1 MHDLQV
7 DIQFDLQLLSVQIVC
22 SSYDDPTD
30 GLEPGCLASRLASRL
45 ASCLVVFTTA
55 DVDLEGRVRTVFK
68 VLIRHFHDSVSAQ
81 LAER

>member
-7 DIQFDLQLLSVQIVC
+7 GFQFDLLLLSVQSVC
-22 SSYDDPTD
+22 SSYEDRNV
-30 GLEPGCLASRLASRL
+30 GLEPGCLASRLAS
-45 ASCLVVFTTA
+45 CLVVFTAA

-68 VLIRHFHDSVSAQ
+68 VLIRHFLDSVSAQ